1 MESKERIFYSQII
14 LLFVI
19 GLVIGYLIHQPETEI
34 RYINNTIEVP
44 KEVPKIVET
53 ITEVTATP
61 TAAATTSTPTTT
73 PVPDFEVKIY
83 DPEKDK
89 PSKII
94 ELVNWKA
101 TPDDVSIHPGD
112 SILIKVV
119 NYPANQETPIFIM
132 RSYETIL
139 GTSGMIVIKFNN
151 IGTYDFTVVVSNKD
165 PNVIP
170 KQYAK
175 GIIRVY

>member
-1 MESKERIFYSQII
+1 MESKERTFYSLII
-14 LLFVI
+14 LFFVI
-19 GLVIGYLIHQPETEI
+19 GLVMGYLIHQPGTEV

-44 KEVPKIVET
+44 KEIPKVVET
-53 ITEVTATP
+53 IGTMTAAPTAT
-61 TAAATTSTPTTT
+61 ATTPGPTST
-73 PVPDFEVKIY
+73 PVPDFEVKNY
-83 DPEKDK
+83 DAEKDK
-89 PSKII
+89 SVKTI
-94 ELVNWKA
+94 ELLNWKA

-119 NYPANQETPIFIM
+119 NYPASLDVPIFILG
-132 RSYETIL
+132 SYQKIL
-139 GTSGMIVIKFNN
+139 GNSGMIVIKFNN
-151 IGTYDFTVVVSNKD
+151 KGTYDFTVVVSNKD